1 MENEKLTGEFIYI
14 YIYIYSCLRYIFFFL
29 FVLFYRYDSF
39 IRVIQ
44 FPIRIG
50 LKIFGQF
57 SSMSL
62 SSSWKLE
69 AKTKLKRVSNRL
81 LV

>member
-1 MENEKLTGEFIYI
+1 MENEKLKGKFIYI
-14 YIYIYSCLRYIFFFL
+14 YLFLFEVYIFFL

-69 AKTKLKRVSNRL
+69 AKTKLKRVNNRL